1 MANKKVTKQPLVL
14 SEDILIGKI
23 GLSDTQHIDIYC
35 VEDKPVGKN
44 IETTEDIAELI
55 GDVIIITAE

>member
-1 MANKKVTKQPLVL
+1 
-14 SEDILIGKI
+14 
-23 GLSDTQHIDIYC
+23 

-44 IETTEDIAELI
+44 IETTEDIVELV

>member
-1 MANKKVTKQPLVL
+1 ME
-14 SEDILIGKI
+14 SILNHIAI
-23 GLSDTQHIDIYC
+23 TQYNLCWWKDNAAGEIYI

-44 IETTEDIAELI
+44 IETTDDIAELV